1 MKREISHTIHIDASP
16 EDVWSVMTDTAAFP
30 AWNPFIRKLDGELRV
45 GARLSV
51 TVQPPGRRSSS
62 FRPTVLA
69 ADPPCALR
77 WLGRVL
83 IPGLFD
89 GEHSL
94 LIEAT
99 TGGGSRFTQAER
111 FSGILV
117 RLVGG
122 TLDSTEVGFQQMNEA
137 LKARVEGAARL
148 RPAP

>member
-1 MKREISHTIHIDASP
+1 MKREISHTIQIDASP
-16 EDVWSVMTDTAAFP
+16 EAVWAVLTDSASFP
-30 AWNPFIRKLDGELRV
+30 AWNPFIRRLDGELRV

-69 ADPPCALR
+69 ADRARELR

-83 IPGLFD
+83 IPGIFD
-89 GEHSL
+89 GEHRLVLEPTAS
-94 LIEAT
+94 
-99 TGGGSRFTQAER
+99 GGTRFTQAER
-111 FSGILV
+111 FAGILV

-122 TLDSTEVGFQQMNEA
+122 TLDSTDVGFQRMNEA
-137 LKARVEGAARL
+137 LKARVEDDSRA